1 MQLSKF
7 VLLVFTLLISSQIT
21 WAQTT
26 KNDTISLIPKWEV
39 GLNLLSLFNE
49 GNVPKASIFFR
60 RNYAISNQK
69 CKALRFRIGLD
80 SEIRD
85 GYTFEGLLTGEYKTY
100 TPYLSIGHE
109 WKQAF
114 KRYN

>member
-49 GNVPKASIFFR
+49 GNVPKASIFLGVTTLFPIK
-60 RNYAISNQK
+60 NAKLYDSV
-69 CKALRFRIGLD
+69 LD
-80 SEIRD
+80 
-85 GYTFEGLLTGEYKTY
+85 
-100 TPYLSIGHE
+100 
-109 WKQAF
+109 
-114 KRYN
+114 